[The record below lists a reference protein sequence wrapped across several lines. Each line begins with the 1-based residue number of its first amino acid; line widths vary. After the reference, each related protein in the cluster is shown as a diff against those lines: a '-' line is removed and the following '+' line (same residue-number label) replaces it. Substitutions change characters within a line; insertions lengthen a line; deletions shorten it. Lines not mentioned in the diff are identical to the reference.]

1 MTEMHSAGRAYD
13 ELVNTQPSVER
24 GSPHIWFV
32 TAMLRDAEGKRVGF
46 EDHAMTTPR
55 PEEGGSGKGTPG
67 DSRRL
72 ACRHLPVF
80 EKLGE
85 GHMLPI
91 IFATKES
98 ISYTW
103 KRRGSWGPASP
114 THAVG
119 GCTGHAGRQT
129 SQTEVAHA
137 GANQRTF

>member
-1 MTEMHSAGRAYD
+1 
-13 ELVNTQPSVER
+13 
-24 GSPHIWFV
+24 
-32 TAMLRDAEGKRVGF
+32 
-46 EDHAMTTPR
+46 MTTPR

-103 KRRGSWGPASP
+103 KRRGSQGPASP

-137 GANQRTF
+137 GANQARSKTL